1 MPKSKGRPT
10 RRSTRYQLDP
20 QKPKRSKPSPRW
32 YGPLMLGIMAVGVAL
47 IVWNYTRDLEASN
60 TVLLTGLGLI
70 GVGFFG
76 VTFWK

>member
-10 RRSTRYQLDP
+10 RRTTRYQLKP
-20 QKPKRSKPSPRW
+20 QKTVRAKASPRW
-32 YGPLMLGIMAVGVAL
+32 YGPVMLGIMAVGVAL

-60 TVLLTGLGLI
+60 TVLLSGLGLI